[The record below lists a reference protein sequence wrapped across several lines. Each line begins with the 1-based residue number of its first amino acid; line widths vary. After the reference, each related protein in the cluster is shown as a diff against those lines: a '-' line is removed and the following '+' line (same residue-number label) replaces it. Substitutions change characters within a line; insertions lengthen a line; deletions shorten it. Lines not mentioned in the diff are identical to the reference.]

1 MKNKSTNISHR
12 QKKTTAV
19 AKSNSVMWM
28 IIIVIVVASM
38 GIVFWRNYTTGDATK
53 DTTTTPSA
61 TNVPAKPY
69 QDLLIGRWVRTD
81 SDGNYIL
88 EIKSA
93 TTAGNLE
100 ASYFNPNPIKV
111 GHSEWQKKNGG
122 VVIIVELRD
131 VNYPGSTYT
140 LYFHPSENRLTGR
153 YYQAVEGTTYDVA
166 FVRIP

>member
-1 MKNKSTNISHR
+1 MKTQSTNKPHR
-12 QKKTTAV
+12 QKKTGAA
-19 AKSNSVMWM
+19 AKSNYMMWVV
-28 IIIVIVVASM
+28 IIVIMVASM
-38 GIVFWRNYTTGDATK
+38 GIAFWRNYTAGKIIKDAT
-53 DTTTTPSA
+53 TIPSVN
-61 TNVPAKPY
+61 NVPATPF

-93 TTAGNLE
+93 TPTGNLE
-100 ASYFNPNPIKV
+100 ANYFNPHPIKV